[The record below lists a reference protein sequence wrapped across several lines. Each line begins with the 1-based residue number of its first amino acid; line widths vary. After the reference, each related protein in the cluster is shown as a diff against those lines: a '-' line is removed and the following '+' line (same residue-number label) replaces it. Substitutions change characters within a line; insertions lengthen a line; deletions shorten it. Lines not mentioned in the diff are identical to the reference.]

1 MKMAKMIFLIF
12 VGFLAMATLGEAI
25 CCDSIKSVAKKKIE
39 ANKTLCSAG
48 STLPPHCYRDIANV
62 VRQYVDAYEALC
74 LNNSKSVKFYICMC
88 NTQ

>member
-12 VGFLAMATLGEAI
+12 VGEAI
-25 CCDSIKSVAKKKIE
+25 CCDSINSVAKKKIE

-48 STLPPHCYRDIANV
+48 STLPPHCCRDIANV

-74 LNNSKSVKFYICMC
+74 LNNSEY
-88 NTQ
+88 Q